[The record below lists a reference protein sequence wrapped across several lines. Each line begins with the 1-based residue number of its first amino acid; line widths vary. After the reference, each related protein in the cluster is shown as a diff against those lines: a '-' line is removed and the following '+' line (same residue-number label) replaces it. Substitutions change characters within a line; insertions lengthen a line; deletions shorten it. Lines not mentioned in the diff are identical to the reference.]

1 MVLFVEAA
9 VGFRRKPC
17 CYFRLSENPADG
29 GLQIDCLKTGN
40 TGKAN
45 LRFATLAEPPRQ
57 YVKSLFGE
65 QYSLICRL
73 LENKYCAFSVDIG
86 IRAGLRQ

>member
-17 CYFRLSENPADG
+17 CYFMPSENPADG

-45 LRFATLAEPPRQ
+45 LRFATFAEQPRQ
-57 YVKSLFGE
+57 YVELLSGE
-65 QYSLICRL
+65 QCSLICRL
-73 LENKYCAFSVDIG
+73 LENK
-86 IRAGLRQ
+86 